1 MDNHS
6 GKTGEAHVR
15 KLLEEKGYRIVDSNF
30 HSRFG
35 EIDIIAENEKYIV
48 FIEVKTRGET
58 CLAHPLEAVT
68 ASKRQKIVKTALCY
82 LSQHPTDLQ
91 PRFDVA
97 GLVTDRDGNV
107 LLSVSYLENAFDGV

>member
-15 KLLEEKGYRIVDSNF
+15 KLLEEKGYRIMDSNF

-48 FIEVKTRGET
+48 FIEVKTRGENY
-58 CLAHPLEAVT
+58 LSHPLEAVT
-68 ASKRQKIVKTALCY
+68 ASKRQRIVKTALCY
-82 LSQHPTDLQ
+82 LEGHPTDLQ

-97 GLVTDRDGNV
+97 GLVTDRGGDAIR
-107 LLSVSYLENAFDGV
+107 SVDYLENAFDGV